1 MALATTAGP
10 QLTAALK
17 PQLTLLV
24 DDMRERLNA
33 DADKLEAWKA
43 THRTAQDEQRT
54 ATSWTE
60 WSEDQLTQ
68 AAVGWLLTS
77 VFVRFCEDNL
87 LLGETAVW
95 IAGPTPLLRQ
105 RAVDAENAFYREH
118 QDCSYREWLE
128 QSFDALRRNPATQAL
143 VDDHAA
149 LNIIAP
155 SSDAVLQLLEFWR
168 QPDDSGGLVWSFQ
181 DDSLS
186 TRFLGDLYQDLSD
199 FAKKKYALLQTP
211 EFVEEFILDQTLEPA
226 LKDRPLEG
234 FKIIDPTCGSGHFLL
249 GAFARLVERW
259 HRHAP
264 GIELRTRVNHAL
276 SSIYGVDL
284 NPFAVAIAKFRL
296 IVAAMKACEEA
307 SLVHSPRFT
316 LNLAAGD
323 SLLHGPEI
331 DGSDT
336 IDYTDRRLDKDAAAS
351 NFSYSTEDAA
361 LLRKFLTPGR
371 YDVVVGNPPYITVN
385 DKALNKRYRDRYPYC
400 KGQYVLT
407 VPFMERF
414 FQLARQ
420 NEWQGLDVKAERAG
434 WVGQITSNSFMKRRF
449 GVPLIEEFL
458 SNRDLRIVA
467 DTSGAYI
474 PGHGTPTVILVGR
487 NKTAS
492 QNGTVRAVLG
502 IQGEPGAPDNPAKGK
517 VWSSIVEHIDSP
529 GYEDQWISVT
539 DLQHARLRN
548 HPWSLSGGGATE
560 LSAALNRG
568 RETSLGHHAKRIGFF
583 GDSHADEAFFVPLQ
597 HVPHIGGYS
606 DYVRLATRGDGVRD
620 WVAAFDEAA
629 IIPYDSGR
637 QLADQRALGTKVIK
651 ELWPSRTVLGNRS
664 TFGGGTYFS
673 ENRSWIEWHQL
684 PKDLA
689 RLSIT
694 FAEVA
699 TNNHFV
705 LDHGG
710 KVFNRTAP
718 VIKLREDATE
728 DDHLRLLGILNS
740 STACFWLKQNC
751 FNKGNGGIGGGI
763 GDEAWEPR
771 YQFNGTTLQDF
782 PLPASDAL
790 HRTRTIESLARQIT
804 AVSPAAAIAANG
816 PSATNLFTAHRDYV
830 RIRAA
835 MITEQDELDWEVYRL
850 YGLIEDDLTLPV
862 GQAPGIALGERA
874 FEIALARKIAAGE
887 AETEWF
893 SRHGSTPITEIP
905 AHWPTEYRTL
915 VEKRLA
921 AIESNPFI
929 RLLERPEYKRRWA
942 GESWDTKLQRALK
955 NWLLDKLEDP
965 SLWFS
970 LQGTPLPRSVGELA
984 GHVEKNPE
992 FIEALDMWAGQKDA
1006 PVTATLVKLLAD
1018 EAVPYLSAL
1027 RYKESGLRK
1036 RAEWE
1041 QVWEMQ
1047 REEDQGLREATDIP
1061 VPPKYTSADF
1071 LKPSY
1076 WSHRG
1081 KLDVP
1086 KERFIAYPDA
1096 GRATDPTPLLGW
1108 AGWDHAQQGLAL
1120 ATIYAWRESEGTPL
1134 ASLVPVVAGIAEVLP
1149 WVKQWHSGVDPN
1161 LNVDLAEYLS
1171 LQLDDKARAVGVP
1184 VQDLKA
1190 WRPEKKTRGRKAT
1203 TRKAGQ

>member
-24 DDMRERLNA
+24 DDMRERLNS
-33 DADKLEAWKA
+33 DASKLEAWKA
-43 THRTAQDEQRT
+43 THRTAQEERRT
-54 ATSWTE
+54 ATSWTD

-128 QSFDALRRNPATQAL
+128 ESFDALRRNPATQAL

-155 SSDAVLQLLEFWR
+155 SSDAVQQLLGFWR
-168 QPDDSGGLVWSFQ
+168 QTDDSGELVWSFR

-264 GIELRTRVNHAL
+264 GVELRARVDNAL
-276 SSIYGVDL
+276 SSVYGVDL

-296 IVAAMKACEEA
+296 IVAAMKACDET
-307 SLVHSPRFT
+307 SLVHAPKFT
-316 LNLAAGD
+316 LNLVAGD
-323 SLLHGPEI
+323 SLLHGPERGGREAL
-331 DGSDT
+331 DFGDT
-336 IDYTDRRLDKDAAAS
+336 AFDKDAIVS
-351 NFSYSTEDAA
+351 GFTYSTEDAR
-361 LLRKFLTPGR
+361 LLREILRPGQ
-371 YDVVVGNPPYITVN
+371 YDTVVGNPPYVTVR
-385 DKALNKRYRDRYPYC
+385 DKALNSRYRELYHYC
-400 KGQYVLT
+400 KAQYALT
-407 VPFMERF
+407 VPFMEKF
-414 FQLARQ
+414 FQLGRP
-420 NEWQGLDVKAERAG
+420 DERAG
-434 WVGQITSNSFMKRRF
+434 WIGQITSNSFMKRQF
-449 GVPLIEEFL
+449 GVTLIEEFL
-458 SNRDLRIVA
+458 SKKDLRLVA

-487 NKTAS
+487 NRDK
-492 QNGTVRAVLG
+492 GHDTVRAVLG
-502 IQGEPGAPDNPAKGK
+502 IQGEPGAPDNPRDGK
-517 VWSSIVEHIDSP
+517 VWTSITRHWGDS

-539 DLQHARLRN
+539 ELARSALSK
-548 HPWSLSGGGATE
+548 HPWSLTGGAATD
-560 LSAALNRG
+560 LQSAIEKARSRKLGDISRAIG
-568 RETSLGHHAKRIGFF
+568 RTCHTGSDDAYF
-583 GDSHADEAFFVPLQ
+583 GRPGAWIRSGIAPAQTVPM
-597 HVPHIGGYS
+597 V
-606 DYVRLATRGDGVRD
+606 TGDVVRD
-620 WVAAFDEAA
+620 WDITTDTEA
-629 IIPYDSGR
+629 IFPYDGDYSASLGNDAIR
-637 QLADQRALGTKVIK
+637 RVLWTVRTQLAARR
-651 ELWPSRTVLGNRS
+651 EP
-664 TFGGGTYFS
+664 GGTHEEIGLTWY
-673 ENRSWIEWHQL
+673 EWSRWHPERFTVPL
-684 PKDLA
+684 GIP
-689 RLSIT
+689 
-694 FAEVA
+694 FAFVA
-699 TNNHFV
+699 THNHFV
-705 LDHGG
+705 LDRGG
-710 KVFNRTAP
+710 KVFNRSAP
-718 VIKLREDATE
+718 VIKLPEGASE

-740 STACFWLKQNC
+740 STACFWLKQNSH
-751 FNKGNGGIGGGI
+751 FKGVGGVNQ
-763 GDEAWEPR
+763 ESRTEMWEG
-771 YQFNGTTLQDF
+771 FSEFTGTTLKDF
-782 PLPASDAL
+782 PLPSRLPTDRARHIDAL
-790 HRTRTIESLARQIT
+790 AQQLAT
-804 AVSPAAAIAANG
+804 FDPAKVLDSTGVAGLAAARDEYTRVRELMIA
-816 PSATNLFTAHRDYV
+816 
-830 RIRAA
+830 
-835 MITEQDELDWEVYRL
+835 EQEELDWQVYGH
-850 YGLIEDDLTLPV
+850 YGLVEGDPLALPV
-862 GQAPGIALGERA
+862 GQSPGVALGHRA
-874 FEIALARKIAAGE
+874 FEIALARRIAAGG
-887 AETEWF
+887 ANTAWF
-893 SRHGSTPITEIP
+893 VRHQSTPTTEIP
-905 AHWPTEYRTL
+905 EHYHVEYQAL

-921 AIESNPFI
+921 AIETNPFI

-965 SLWFS
+965 TLWFTP
-970 LQGTPLPRSVGELA
+970 QGTPLPRSVGELA

-992 FIEALDMWAGQKDA
+992 FIEALDLWAGQKDA

-1018 EAVPYLSAL
+1018 EAVPYLAAL

-1047 REEDQGLREATDIP
+1047 REEDQGLRKATDIP

-1071 LKPSY
+1071 LKASY

-1108 AGWDHAQQGLAL
+1108 AGWNHAQQGLAL

-1161 LNVDLAEYLS
+1161 LGVDLAEYLS

-1184 VQDLKA
+1184 VQDLGA